1 MREKPGKNI
10 IDEKEFEGEPIS
22 SSKNKTAEIIKY
34 LIAVGLL
41 VFIVIKVKPGEI
53 LAALKFADYKY
64 ILFALILLILN
75 IYLQY
80 VQWKTVITTL
90 GIEKDH
96 KKILRSLFYGFAG
109 GAFTPVRVGEYFGR
123 AAALKHISAGIVT
136 AATFVDKISTLI
148 IILFTGTF
156 AAIAYTHNYLQTGMY
171 FSGTVLVLLFLMS
184 FLLAF
189 LLNSPDSW
197 YESLLNRIGR
207 ENRVGKFLAHLKIIK
222 KIDKKLTVKLLS
234 IAGFKFFIIIAQ
246 YALLVEAFTNTPG
259 FLYLLWAGILVMYSK
274 TIIPSISV
282 ADLGIREGASVY
294 FISKMGGA
302 GPAGFNAS
310 ILIFLINIIIPAAI
324 GFVIMM
330 RRKHD

>member
-1 MREKPGKNI
+1 MPEDPGQNI
-10 IDEKEFEGEPIS
+10 INEKEFEGEKIS
-22 SSKNKTAEIIKY
+22 PSKNKKAEIIKY
-34 LIAVGLL
+34 LIAAGLL
-41 VFIVIKVKPGEI
+41 VFIIIKVKPAEI
-53 LAALKFADYKY
+53 IDALESADYKY
-64 ILFALILLILN
+64 ILFALILLIVN

-80 VQWKTVITTL
+80 AQWKAVSITL
-90 GIEKDH
+90 DVEK
-96 KKILRSLFYGFAG
+96 KSKNIIRSLFYGFAG

-123 AAALKHISAGIVT
+123 AAALKHVSAGKVT
-136 AATFVDKISTLI
+136 AATFVDKIFTLI

-156 AAIAYTHNYLQTGMY
+156 AALAFTHYYMQTGVY
-171 FSGTVLVLLFLMS
+171 FSGTVLVILFLLS
-184 FLLAF
+184 FLFAF
-189 LLNSPDSW
+189 LLNSPDFW

-222 KIDKKLTVKLLS
+222 KIDKKLTVKLLL

-259 FLYLLWAGILVMYSK
+259 FLHLLWAGILVMYSK
-274 TIIPSISV
+274 TIIPSVSV

-310 ILIFLINIIIPAAI
+310 ILIFVINLIIPAAI
-324 GFVIMM
+324 GFVMMM
-330 RRKHD
+330 RRRHD